1 MKKQR
6 IQSSITLLLTIH
18 LLKMKVI
25 AFLTFFGILIV
36 FVKSHPGYI
45 KLSDENSK
53 VNLHGIEDVSR
64 ELGENE
70 PVVRGVRAVCDD
82 AFCAKMCRLD
92 RKRGGR
98 CWGSVCV
105 CDRP

>member
-1 MKKQR
+1 MR
-6 IQSSITLLLTIH
+6 TAIFVTIFAILVALASSYPADNPEG
-18 LLKMKVI
+18 VE
-25 AFLTFFGILIV
+25 
-36 FVKSHPGYI
+36 KSPSEKISG
-45 KLSDENSK
+45 
-53 VNLHGIEDVSR
+53 
-64 ELGENE
+64 
-70 PVVRGVRAVCDD
+70 GVRAVCDD